1 MGAAASDSLGFDPR
15 SVAEAKRRP
24 DWPKWQEAMRDEIKR
39 LESRKAWVYVDPPP
53 RQAGHNVVGSKWVFR
68 MKRDA
73 RGEVTGYRARLVAQ
87 GFTQVEGVDYFADDT
102 YAAVCKLAS
111 IRVILSVA
119 ARNGW
124 FTHQVD
130 VKSAY
135 LYGKLREDEKIY
147 MRPPPDIELD
157 GLTAGQVLLLL
168 VALYGLHQSGRRWY
182 VRLRKIL
189 EGFKLVWLE
198 HDHAVF
204 YRRHPDGEISIIFL
218 HVDDMTLVCS
228 LLANLLHLKEMIKA
242 ELEITD
248 NGELHWLLGIEVK
261 RNLEKHTI
269 ALSQRAYIDSIV
281 ARYGFSDAKPLAQPM
296 DPHVRLSIDQCP
308 VSTAEY
314 AAMRDKPYL
323 EALGA
328 LQYVSVATR
337 PDITFAV
344 GQLAQFGRNPGLAHW
359 NALKRVYQYL
369 KGTADVWLVLGGS
382 EDNEIVGYSDAD
394 GMSTEGCR
402 AISGYVFML
411 NGGAVSW
418 SSKRQDLVT
427 LSTTEAEYVALTHT
441 SKEAIWLRSFIKE
454 LFGDPE
460 QPLPLRSDN
469 QSAIALAKDDRFHA
483 RTKHIDI
490 RFHFIRYAIAE
501 GKISLSYCP
510 TEDMTA
516 DILTKALPSLKC
528 KHFASSMGLSKV

>member
-1 MGAAASDSLGFDPR
+1 MLVGVAASDSLGFDPHT
-15 SVAEAKRRP
+15 VTEAKCCP
-24 DWPKWQEAMRDEIKR
+24 DWPEWQEAMHDEIRR
-39 LESRKAWVYVDPPP
+39 LELRKAWVYVDPPP
-53 RQAGHNVVGSKWVFR
+53 RSSGQNVVGSKWVFR
-68 MKRDA
+68 TKRDA

-87 GFTQVEGVDYFADDT
+87 GFTQVEGVDYFSDDT

-130 VKSAY
+130 VKSAF
-135 LYGKLREDEKIY
+135 DEKIY
-147 MRPPPDIELD
+147 MRPPSDIELD
-157 GLTAGQVLLLL
+157 GLKPGQILLLL
-168 VALYGLHQSGRRWY
+168 VALYGLHQSDRRWY
-182 VRLRKIL
+182 IRLRKIL
-189 EGFKLVWLE
+189 EGFKLVRLE
-198 HDHAVF
+198 HNHAVF

-228 LLANLLHLKEMIKA
+228 LLANLLHLKVMIKS

-248 NGELHWLLGIEVK
+248 NGELHWLLGIEV
-261 RNLEKHTI
+261 RCNLKKHTI
-269 ALSQRAYIDSIV
+269 ALSQRVYIDSII
-281 ARYGFSDAKPLAQPM
+281 ARYGFSDAKPLSQLM
-296 DPHVRLSIDQCP
+296 DPHVHLSVDQCP

-344 GQLAQFGRNPGLAHW
+344 GQLAQFGWNPGIAHW
-359 NALKRVYQYL
+359 SALKRIYQYL
-369 KGTADVWLVLGGS
+369 KGTADIWLMLGSS
-382 EDNEIVGYSDAD
+382 EDNDIIGYSDAD

-427 LSTTEAEYVALTHT
+427 LSTTEAKYVALTHA

-460 QPLPLRSDN
+460 HPLPLRSDN

-501 GKISLSYCP
+501 GKISLSYLVLRSP
-510 TEDMTA
+510 VLGPGKD
-516 DILTKALPSLKC
+516 
-528 KHFASSMGLSKV
+528 